1 MTYNSHPWIM
11 FSFNWSFIIG
21 KGSGGRRGGRSYILV
36 HIFPNSYWIRR
47 EVLFIIRSRIYVI
60 EITFDFVIQNSKS
73 TKLSII
79 SPDHLKFFLF
89 FPTTKTWSHFMSMFL
104 TGTAQLVVFT
114 SRLGRIPACSNGVL
128 PCRDIL
134 PYRNIYYV
142 KHFYYVKHG

>member
-11 FSFNWSFIIG
+11 FSFNWSFIIW
-21 KGSGGRRGGRSYILV
+21 KCSGGRGGAFIYSGPYFPEFVLNKERSI
-36 HIFPNSYWIRR
+36 
-47 EVLFIIRSRIYVI
+47 IIRSRIYVI

-89 FPTTKTWSHFMSMFL
+89 FPTTKRWSRFISMFL

-114 SRLGRIPACSNGVL
+114 SRLGRIPACSNGVP

-142 KHFYYVKHG
+142 KHFY

>member
-11 FSFNWSFIIG
+11 FSFNWSFIIW
-21 KGSGGRRGGRSYILV
+21 KGSGGRGGAFIYSGPYFPEFVLNKERSI
-36 HIFPNSYWIRR
+36 
-47 EVLFIIRSRIYVI
+47 IIRSRIYVI

-114 SRLGRIPACSNGVL
+114 SRLGRIPACSNGVP